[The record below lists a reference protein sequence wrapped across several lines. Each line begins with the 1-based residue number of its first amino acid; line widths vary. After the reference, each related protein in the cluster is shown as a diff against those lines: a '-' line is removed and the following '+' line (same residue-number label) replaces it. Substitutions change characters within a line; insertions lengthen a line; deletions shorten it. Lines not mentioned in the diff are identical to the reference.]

1 MSELDE
7 VYCAW
12 LIKWIIKGEIIQ
24 LCLTKWWII
33 SGTSR
38 YWVSIRRYCLVL
50 GGTGSVKTGTAWYYM
65 VQGQHRACM
74 PVYIG
79 KSGDLVGWHRC
90 LTYSQTTE
98 YRATQLVSSI
108 KFKMSHAILFWC
120 WEIGFESASQNL
132 WRHDHLFDSLSP
144 THLLYQLSTNIRT
157 IALQLVIP
165 ALVGGR
171 LVL

>member
-1 MSELDE
+1 MHTKLWMLLLVFLLKIYNFEYEPHTKGRGCRAELSGQQMLPTVIAIGPLYLYRPPKLTCISYWPKNKILELDQ

-79 KSGDLVGWHRC
+79 KSGDLVGCYRC
-90 LTYSQTTE
+90 LTYSLT
-98 YRATQLVSSI
+98 
-108 KFKMSHAILFWC
+108 
-120 WEIGFESASQNL
+120 
-132 WRHDHLFDSLSP
+132 DHR
-144 THLLYQLSTNIRT
+144 I
-157 IALQLVIP
+157 
-165 ALVGGR
+165 
-171 LVL
+171 

>member
-1 MSELDE
+1 MTQKRAFMLLYIVLGHQRACMPVYIGKSGVLVGWHRCLTHWQTTELDQ

-108 KFKMSHAILFWC
+108 KFKLSHAI
-120 WEIGFESASQNL
+120 ERIVNHA
-132 WRHDHLFDSLSP
+132 
-144 THLLYQLSTNIRT
+144 T
-157 IALQLVIP
+157 V
-165 ALVGGR
+165 
-171 LVL
+171 